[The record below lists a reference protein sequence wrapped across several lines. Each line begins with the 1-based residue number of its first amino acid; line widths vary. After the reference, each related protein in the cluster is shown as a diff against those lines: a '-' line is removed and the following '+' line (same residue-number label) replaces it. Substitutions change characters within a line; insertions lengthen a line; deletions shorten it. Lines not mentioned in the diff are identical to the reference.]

1 MLLRGW
7 ERGHCCGGPGRKT
20 RERIGA
26 WGWLR
31 GDGVCGLGIDEWR
44 VIKSKQFG
52 GLRIPRP

>member
-31 GDGVCGLGIDEWR
+31 GDGVCGLGINEWR

-52 GLRIPRP
+52 G